1 MALAGWSGRWG
12 SLPTWVGSWMLLG
25 SLAIFAL
32 FASIFGLPLL
42 KLAGPAMLII
52 AGIFLIGRGYKPN
65 R

>member
-1 MALAGWSGRWG
+1 
-12 SLPTWVGSWMLLG
+12 MLLG

-42 KLAGPAMLII
+42 KLAGPALLII
-52 AGIFLIGRGYKPN
+52 AGAFLIARGYKPN